1 MKLGAGFPMGPLEL
15 ADFTGLDNKKYI
27 LEIMH
32 QKTGLTVFQPIG
44 LLNRLVEEGKV
55 HYGLRP
61 REDEMT
67 ARPFVLPT
75 ESPEVHRYALQV
87 AGHQTTKDTKYLG
100 LLQCS
105 NGRILKPILKESQK
119 REVDFYERLAS
130 TKDPDL
136 LELRKFTPQYYGVR
150 QFAYNGHEL
159 EYIMLEDLTERMLEP
174 CIMDVKIGKR
184 TWDKFASAEK
194 IASEESKYRRCKQEY
209 CFCIPGYQVYRVDR
223 GDLHK
228 YGKDHGKRLH
238 GHMVI
243 AAIRNY
249 LNAGCVGVEGGGGG
263 GAEVS
268 ACRALVLQQV
278 ACLWALQ
285 RWASRARSLRLTST
299 SLLLVYDAARLRTC
313 CTQYVP
319 TATPT
324 HFRNRSYKPIARR
337 KSIHSTDS
345 PTAGSN
351 FSGQLGSKGP
361 VYRKVNSVPL
371 SPMSVARNYFSPPPP
386 ITSPWSEAL
395 ERLNHNH
402 SFEHNYENKLSKI
415 KMNYRAT
422 LDQLC
427 SEMPHP
433 NPWGTVKLI
442 DFAHAYFDDD
452 EDNVDYNFKE
462 GIDSLVQ
469 IFEMLL
475 QETDDQVF

>member
-1 MKLGAGFPMGPLEL
+1 MS
-15 ADFTGLDNKKYI
+15 DVCQQQKKR
-27 LEIMH
+27 
-32 QKTGLTVFQPIG
+32 QPI
-44 LLNRLVEEGKV
+44 RRMRSIYQV

-313 CTQYVP
+313 CTQ
-319 TATPT
+319 
-324 HFRNRSYKPIARR
+324 NRSYKPIARR